1 MGQSQLLLIV
11 VGILIAVLAFVTG
24 AGLLLSE
31 DVEAAKKAIINDMNS
46 IAGSARRYYAR
57 PASMVGGN
65 NQFTGYVIPVRFRK
79 NNNGVYSTTVINPKV
94 LQITGKWSRDTT
106 AGITVRIDY
115 LGKAS
120 GWTFFGDFE

>member
-1 MGQSQLLLIV
+1 MGQSQLLLITAGV
-11 VGILIAVLAFVTG
+11 LIAILAFATA

-31 DVEAAKKAIINDMNS
+31 DQEAAKKAMINDMNS
-46 IAGSARRYYAR
+46 IAGNARRYYVR

-65 NQFTGYVIPVRFRK
+65 NQFTGYVVPVRFRK
-79 NNNGVYSTTVINPKV
+79 NSNGVYSATVINPKV

-106 AGITVRIDY
+106 AGIIVRIDN